1 MNIEVIDADGGVI
14 NRIVATPE
22 SAEEL
27 FPGRWRE
34 EIISIPEK
42 QPEIAV
48 QLDEAIAGKISEI
61 KAEAERR
68 IIALDWHL
76 QRAQERERLG
86 ESGVETVAD
95 VLLLREQIRQASNA
109 AELAVST
116 LTDVSLVQAFTW

>member
-1 MNIEVIDADGGVI
+1 MNIEIIDADGRVI

-22 SAEEL
+22 CAEAL
-27 FPGRWRE
+27 FPGQWRE
-34 EIISIPEK
+34 EIISTPEK
-42 QPEIAV
+42 QPEISV
-48 QLDEAIAGKISEI
+48 TLDEAIAGKISEI

-68 IIALDWHL
+68 IIALDWRL
-76 QRAQERERLG
+76 QRAQEREKLG

>member
-1 MNIEVIDADGGVI
+1 MNIEIIDADGGVI

-22 SAEEL
+22 SAEAL
-27 FPGRWRE
+27 FPGQWRE
-34 EIISIPEK
+34 EIISTPEK

-68 IIALDWHL
+68 IIALDWRL
-76 QRAQERERLG
+76 QRAQEREKLG

-109 AELAVST
+109 AEQAVST
-116 LTDVSLVQAFTW
+116 LTDVGAVRAFTW